1 MPYYETH
8 ITHTIEPT
16 TAVIMFI
23 SEFRKFSELLEILL
37 NRKYHPRSQGILC
50 ADFNRKSVH
59 TNFKKSFLILTFTVA
74 QSSAVAQTA
83 VSEADGRRDNLGC
96 QSVAEVALAGV
107 AESVSQS
114 VRVAGL
120 QVLAVLRGGG
130 GGGFGG
136 GVGGLL
142 FSGGGV
148 SKGQQGR

>member
-1 MPYYETH
+1 MIRDPWIANT
-8 ITHTIEPT
+8 
-16 TAVIMFI
+16 
-23 SEFRKFSELLEILL
+23 
-37 NRKYHPRSQGILC
+37 SQGPYGC
-50 ADFNRKSVH
+50 FVH
-59 TNFKKSFLILTFTVA
+59 WPHQCSNYKKSFSTLTFTVA
-74 QSSAVAQTA
+74 QSSTVAQASAVAQAA
-83 VSEADGRRDNLGC
+83 VSDTDGRRDNLGC

-130 GGGFGG
+130 GGGGFWG

-148 SKGQQGR
+148 SEGQQGR

>member
-1 MPYYETH
+1 MCRLY
-8 ITHTIEPT
+8 
-16 TAVIMFI
+16 
-23 SEFRKFSELLEILL
+23 
-37 NRKYHPRSQGILC
+37 
-50 ADFNRKSVH
+50 RKSVYS
-59 TNFKKSFLILTFTVA
+59 NFKKSFSILTFTVA
-74 QSSAVAQTA
+74 QSSTVAQPSAVAQAA
-83 VSEADGRRDNLGC
+83 VSETDGCRNNLGC

-130 GGGFGG
+130 GGFGG

>member
-1 MPYYETH
+1 MCWLY
-8 ITHTIEPT
+8 
-16 TAVIMFI
+16 
-23 SEFRKFSELLEILL
+23 
-37 NRKYHPRSQGILC
+37 
-50 ADFNRKSVH
+50 RKSVYS
-59 TNFKKSFLILTFTVA
+59 NFKKSFSILTFTVA
-74 QSSAVAQTA
+74 QSSTVAQASAVAQAA

-114 VRVAGL
+114 VRVACL
-120 QVLAVLRGGG
+120 QVLAVLWGGG